1 MGNKILN
8 KKTKKIKLFLLDL
21 PRDVKLIISLAVDSL
36 LCILTVWFSFYLR
49 LGQFATLEKF
59 LIIPSFLS
67 IVFAIPVFY
76 FSGLYRTIFRYSGW
90 PAMLT
95 VSKSIIIYGLL
106 FSTFITLISFR
117 DVPRTIGIIQPL
129 LLFFTVGGSR
139 ALIRFWIGN
148 LYRIRIKKSN
158 LPRAAIYG
166 AGNAGREL
174 ILALENNNE
183 FLVSCFLDD
192 DKEKQGRVLAGKKI
206 YSPNSLDHL
215 VKNNNISYLL
225 LALPRISSSQ
235 RIKIIKKVSKF
246 NLSVRTLPNL
256 VEIAKGNISSS
267 NLMELEIDELLGR
280 EKVDPD
286 NLLLQKNIIGQI
298 VIVTG
303 AGGSIGSQLCRE
315 ILRLKPKKLLILDSN
330 EYSLYKILNELNI
343 LNKEEHIEIIP
354 LICSIQDTNYI
365 NSIFKTWLPNTV
377 YHAAAY
383 KHVPI
388 VEHNLAEGLK
398 NNVFG
403 TLTIAKA
410 SLRTKVKN
418 FVFIST
424 DKAVRPTNVMGASK
438 RLGELCLQALFANQ
452 KEKET
457 KFSMVRFGNV
467 LDSSGSV
474 IPKFRK
480 QIKERNPITLTHPN
494 ISRYFMT
501 IEEAAELVIQ
511 AGAMAEGGEVFLL
524 DMGELVKIYDLAVK
538 MINFSGLQLKDEKNP
553 NGDIEIIITG
563 LRPGE
568 KLYEELL
575 IEDNSLPTKHPK
587 IFKAQESFVP
597 WNQLRFEIQSLKDFI
612 FENNIKGII
621 SILTKLDMGYN
632 PPKKIVDWFFNENIK
647 KSSKKIKNSRK

>member
-1 MGNKILN
+1 MTFKMNEKINKIR
-8 KKTKKIKLFLLDL
+8 LFLLDL
-21 PRDVKLIISLAVDSL
+21 PRDFKLIISLFVDSI
-36 LCILTVWFSFYLR
+36 LCIFTVWISFYLR
-49 LGQFATLEKF
+49 LGEF
-59 LIIPSFLS
+59 LNLQNAIIIPSFLS
-67 IVFAIPVFY
+67 IIFAIPVFY

-106 FSTFITLISFR
+106 FSTCITLISFK

-129 LLFFTVGGSR
+129 LLFFSVGGSR
-139 ALIRFWIGN
+139 ALIRYCIGN
-148 LYRIRIKKSN
+148 LYMIRIKKSN
-158 LPRAAIYG
+158 LPKAAIYG

-174 ILALENNNE
+174 ILALENNDQ
-183 FLVSCFLDD
+183 FVVSCFLDD
-192 DKEKQGRVLAGKKI
+192 DKNKQGRVLAGKKI
-206 YSPNSLDHL
+206 YSPETLEYL
-215 VKNNNISYLL
+215 VKKKNISSLL
-225 LALPRISSSQ
+225 LALPKINYSE
-235 RIKIIKKVSKF
+235 RIKIIKKISNL

-256 VEIAKGNISSS
+256 VELAKGNITST

-286 NLLLQKNIIGQI
+286 KLLLQKNIKNKI
-298 VIVTG
+298 VLITG

-315 ILRLKPKKLLILDSN
+315 ILLIKPKKLLVLDSN
-330 EYSLYKILNELNI
+330 EYSLYKILNELNA
-343 LNKEEHIEIIP
+343 LNKNQYVQIIP
-354 LICSIQDTNYI
+354 LLSSIQDKKNI
-365 NSIFKTWLPNTV
+365 NVIFETWRPNTV

-403 TLTIAKA
+403 TLIIAKA
-410 SLRTKVKN
+410 SLQTKVKN

-424 DKAVRPTNVMGASK
+424 DKAVRPTNIMGASK
-438 RLGELCLQALFANQ
+438 RLGELCLQSLYANQ
-452 KEKET
+452 ELKET

-480 QIKERNPITLTHPN
+480 QIQERMPITLTHPE
-494 ISRYFMT
+494 IRRFFMT

-511 AGAMAEGGEVFLL
+511 AGAMSNGGDVFLL
-524 DMGELVKIYDLAVK
+524 DMGESVRIYDLAVK
-538 MINFSGLQLKDEKNP
+538 MIQFSGLKLKDKNNL
-553 NGDIEIIITG
+553 NGDIEIKITG

-587 IFKAQESFVP
+587 IFKAQDDFVP
-597 WNQLRFEIQSLKDFI
+597 WDQLKNEIESLEKSIYKNDVK
-612 FENNIKGII
+612 NII
-621 SILTKLDMGYN
+621 STLTKLVVGYT
-632 PPKKIVDWFFNENIK
+632 PSKEIVDWIFNENIK
-647 KSSKKIKNSRK
+647 KTT

>member
-1 MGNKILN
+1 MN
-8 KKTKKIKLFLLDL
+8 KKIKKIRFFFLDL
-21 PRDVKLIISLAVDSL
+21 PRDIKLIISLVVDSF
-36 LCILTVWFSFYLR
+36 LCISTVWFAFYLR
-49 LGQFATLEKF
+49 LGEFVNIENFVIL
-59 LIIPSFLS
+59 PSFLS

-76 FSGLYRTIFRYSGW
+76 FSGLYKTIFRYSGW

-139 ALIRFWIGN
+139 ALIRYWIGN

-183 FLVSCFLDD
+183 FVVSCFLDD
-192 DKEKQGRVLAGKKI
+192 DKDKQGRVLAGKKI
-206 YSPNSLDHL
+206 YSPNSLEHL

-225 LALPRISSSQ
+225 LALPRISSYQ

-256 VEIAKGNISSS
+256 AEIAKGNISSS

-286 NLLLQKNIIGQI
+286 KLLLQKNIIGQI

-315 ILRLKPKKLLILDSN
+315 ILSHRPKTLLILDSN

-343 LNKEEHIEIIP
+343 LNKEEPIEIIP

-410 SLRTKVKN
+410 SLKTKVKN

-438 RLGELCLQALFANQ
+438 RLGELCLQGLFANQ
-452 KEKET
+452 KKKET

-480 QIKERNPITLTHPN
+480 QIKERNPITLTHPD

-511 AGAMAEGGEVFLL
+511 AGAMADGGEVFLL
-524 DMGELVKIYDLAVK
+524 DMGESVKIYDLAVK
-538 MINFSGLQLKDEKNP
+538 MINFSGLQLKDKKNP

-597 WNQLRFEIQSLKDFI
+597 WNELRVEIQFLKDFI
-612 FENNIKGII
+612 FENNINEII
-621 SILTKLDMGYN
+621 SILTKLDIGYN

-647 KSSKKIKNSRK
+647 KSSKNIKNASK

>member
-1 MGNKILN
+1 MNEKI
-8 KKTKKIKLFLLDL
+8 KKIKLFLLDL
-21 PRDVKLIISLAVDSL
+21 PRDIKLIISLAVDSF
-36 LCILTVWFSFYLR
+36 LCIFTVWVAFYLR
-49 LGQFATLEKF
+49 IGQFVSLDNIVF
-59 LIIPSFLS
+59 LPSFLS
-67 IVFAIPVFY
+67 IVCAIPVFY

-95 VSKSIIIYGLL
+95 VSKSIIIYGFL

-129 LLFFTVGGSR
+129 LLFFSVGGSR
-139 ALIRFWIGN
+139 ALIRYCIGD

-192 DKEKQGRVLAGKKI
+192 DKDKQGRVLAGKKI
-206 YSPNSLDHL
+206 YSPLSLEYL
-215 VKNNNISYLL
+215 VKNKNISYLL

-280 EKVDPD
+280 EKVDPEKF
-286 NLLLQKNIIGQI
+286 LLQKNIIGQ
-298 VIVTG
+298 VVMVTG

-315 ILRLKPKKLLILDSN
+315 ILIIKPKKLLILDSN
-330 EYSLYKILNELNI
+330 EYSLYKVLNELNT
-343 LNKEEHIEIIP
+343 LNKDENIEIIP
-354 LICSIQDTNYI
+354 LICSIQDKKYI
-365 NSIFKTWLPNTV
+365 DAIFKTWLPNTV

-410 SLRTKVKN
+410 SLKTDVDN

-438 RLGELCLQALFANQ
+438 RLGELCLQALFEDQ
-452 KEKET
+452 KIKKT
-457 KFSMVRFGNV
+457 KFSIVRFGNV

-480 QIKERNPITLTHPN
+480 QIKERVPITLTHPE
-494 ISRYFMT
+494 ITRYFMT
-501 IEEAAELVIQ
+501 IQEAAELVIQ
-511 AGAMAEGGEVFLL
+511 AGAMSEGGEVFLL
-524 DMGELVKIYDLAVK
+524 DMGEPVKIYDLAVN
-538 MINFSGLQLKDEKNP
+538 MIHFSGLQLKDKNNP
-553 NGDIEIIITG
+553 KGDIEISITG

-587 IFKAQESFVP
+587 IFKAKDSFVS
-597 WNQLRFEIQSLKDFI
+597 WDKLSIQIESLEKFI
-612 FENNIKGII
+612 YKNDIREII
-621 SILTKLDMGYN
+621 SILSKLVVGYK
-632 PPKKIVDWFFNENIK
+632 PKKIVDWIFNENIK
-647 KSSKKIKNSRK
+647 KSSKNI

>member
-1 MGNKILN
+1 MNEKI
-8 KKTKKIKLFLLDL
+8 KKIKLFLLDL
-21 PRDVKLIISLAVDSL
+21 PRDIKLIISLAVDSF
-36 LCILTVWFSFYLR
+36 LCIFTVWVAFYLR
-49 LGQFATLEKF
+49 IGQFVSLDNIVF
-59 LIIPSFLS
+59 LPSFLS
-67 IVFAIPVFY
+67 IVCAIPVFY

-95 VSKSIIIYGLL
+95 VSKSIIIYGFL

-129 LLFFTVGGSR
+129 LLFFSVGGSR
-139 ALIRFWIGN
+139 ALIRYCIGD

-192 DKEKQGRVLAGKKI
+192 DKDKQGRVLAGKKI
-206 YSPNSLDHL
+206 YSPLSLEYL
-215 VKNNNISYLL
+215 VKNKNISYLL

-280 EKVDPD
+280 EKVDPEKF
-286 NLLLQKNIIGQI
+286 LLQKNIIGQ
-298 VIVTG
+298 VVMVTG

-315 ILRLKPKKLLILDSN
+315 ILIIKPKKLLILDSN
-330 EYSLYKILNELNI
+330 EYSLYKVLNELNT
-343 LNKEEHIEIIP
+343 LNKDENIEIIP
-354 LICSIQDTNYI
+354 LICSIQDKKYI
-365 NSIFKTWLPNTV
+365 DTIFKTWLPNTV

-410 SLRTKVKN
+410 SLKTDVDN

-424 DKAVRPTNVMGASK
+424 DKAVRPTNAMGASK
-438 RLGELCLQALFANQ
+438 RLGELCLQALFEDQ
-452 KEKET
+452 KIKKT
-457 KFSMVRFGNV
+457 KFSIVRFGNV

-480 QIKERNPITLTHPN
+480 QIKERVPITLTHPE
-494 ISRYFMT
+494 ITRYFMT
-501 IEEAAELVIQ
+501 IQEAAELVIQ
-511 AGAMAEGGEVFLL
+511 AGAMSEGGEVFLL
-524 DMGELVKIYDLAVK
+524 DMGEPVKIYDLAVN
-538 MINFSGLQLKDEKNP
+538 MIHFSGLQLKDKNNP
-553 NGDIEIIITG
+553 KGDIEISITG

-587 IFKAQESFVP
+587 IFKAKDSFVS
-597 WNQLRFEIQSLKDFI
+597 WDKLSIQIESLEKFI
-612 FENNIKGII
+612 YKNDIREII
-621 SILTKLDMGYN
+621 SILSKLVVGYK
-632 PPKKIVDWFFNENIK
+632 PKKIVDWIFNENIK
-647 KSSKKIKNSRK
+647 KSSKNI

>member
-1 MGNKILN
+1 MDEKINKIR
-8 KKTKKIKLFLLDL
+8 IFLLDL
-21 PRDVKLIISLAVDSL
+21 PRDIKLIISLGVDTFS
-36 LCILTVWFSFYLR
+36 CIFTVWIAFYLR
-49 LGQFATLEKF
+49 IGQFVPLEKF
-59 LIIPSFLS
+59 IILPSFLS
-67 IVFAIPVFY
+67 IIIAIPVFY

-95 VSKSIIIYGLL
+95 VSKSIIIYGFI
-106 FSTFITLISFR
+106 FSIFITLISFK
-117 DVPRTIGIIQPL
+117 DVPRTIGFIQPL
-129 LLFFTVGGSR
+129 LLFFTIGGSR
-139 ALIRFWIGN
+139 ALIRYWIGN

-166 AGNAGREL
+166 AGNVGREL
-174 ILALENNNE
+174 ILSLENNNE
-183 FLVSCFLDD
+183 FLVSCFIDD
-192 DKEKQGRVLAGKKI
+192 DKEKQGRVLAGKTI
-206 YSPNSLDHL
+206 YSPKALDYL
-215 VKNNNISYLL
+215 VKNKNISYLF
-225 LALPRISSSQ
+225 LALPRINYSQ

-256 VEIAKGNISSS
+256 KEIVKGNISSS

-286 NLLLQKNIIGQI
+286 QILLQKNIRDQV

-303 AGGSIGSQLCRE
+303 AGGSIGSQICRE
-315 ILRLKPKKLLILDSN
+315 VLKFKPNKLLILDSN
-330 EYSLYKILNELNI
+330 EFSLYKILGELNS
-343 LNKEEHIEIIP
+343 LNEKEIIKIIP
-354 LICSIQDTNYI
+354 LLCSIQDKENI
-365 NSIFKTWLPNTV
+365 NSIFKTWLPNIV

-388 VEHNLAEGLK
+388 VEYNLAEGLK

-403 TLTIAKA
+403 TLTLAEAALIN
-410 SLRTKVKN
+410 KVDK

-452 KEKET
+452 AIKNT

-480 QIKERNPITLTHPN
+480 QIKERRPITLTHPE

-501 IEEAAELVIQ
+501 IQEAAELVIQ
-511 AGAMAEGGEVFLL
+511 AGAMSDGGEVFLL
-524 DMGELVKIYDLAVK
+524 DMGKPVKIYDLAVK
-538 MINFSGLQLKDEKNP
+538 MIQFSGLKLKDKNNL
-553 NGDIEIIITG
+553 NGDIEILITG

-568 KLYEELL
+568 KLFEELL

-587 IFKAQESFVP
+587 IFKAQDNFIP
-597 WNQLRFEIQSLKDFI
+597 WDKLSQEIESLKKHISKND
-612 FENNIKGII
+612 IKKVIA
-621 SILTKLDMGYN
+621 ILTKLVIGYKS
-632 PPKKIVDWFFNENIK
+632 PREIVDWKFNEDTK
-647 KSSKKIKNSRK
+647 KNSDKI

>member
-1 MGNKILN
+1 MN
-8 KKTKKIKLFLLDL
+8 KKINKLRLFLLDL
-21 PRDVKLIISLAVDSL
+21 PKDIKLIISLAVDTF
-36 LCILTVWFSFYLR
+36 LCTITVWLAFYLR
-49 LGQFATLEKF
+49 YGQFNFSEKA
-59 LIIPSFLS
+59 IIFPSILS

-95 VSKSIIIYGLL
+95 VSKSIIIYGFL

-139 ALIRFWIGN
+139 ALIRYWIGN
-148 LYRIRIKKSN
+148 MYMIRIKKSN
-158 LPRAAIYG
+158 LPKAAIYG

-183 FLVSCFLDD
+183 FVVSCFLDD
-192 DKEKQGRVLAGKKI
+192 DKDKQGRVLAGKQI
-206 YSPNSLDHL
+206 YSPEALEYLTKS
-215 VKNNNISYLL
+215 KNISYLF
-225 LALPRISSSQ
+225 LALPRMNSGQ

-246 NLSVRTLPNL
+246 NLIVRTLPNL
-256 VEIAKGNISSS
+256 IEIAKGDISST
-267 NLMELEIDELLGR
+267 NLIELEIDELLGR

-286 NLLLQKNIIGQI
+286 KLLLKKNIRKQI
-298 VIVTG
+298 VLVTG
-303 AGGSIGSQLCRE
+303 AGGSIGGQLCRE
-315 ILRLKPKKLLILDSN
+315 ILKIKPKTLLLLDSN
-330 EYSLYKILNELNI
+330 EFSLYKILSELNS
-343 LNKEEHIEIIP
+343 LNRQEVIKIIP
-354 LICSIQDTNYI
+354 LLCSIQDKKNI
-365 NSIFKTWLPNTV
+365 NSIFKTWRPNTV

-388 VEHNLAEGLK
+388 VEYNLAEGLK

-410 SLRTKVKN
+410 ALKTEVEN

-424 DKAVRPTNVMGASK
+424 DKAVRPTNIMGASK

-452 KEKET
+452 EEKFT

-480 QIKERNPITLTHPN
+480 QIKERSPITLTHPDM
-494 ISRYFMT
+494 SRYFMT

-511 AGAMAEGGEVFLL
+511 AGAMSEGGDVFLL
-524 DMGELVKIYDLAVK
+524 DMGDPVKIYDLARK
-538 MINFSGLQLKDEKNP
+538 MINFSGLQLKNKNNP
-553 NGDIEIIITG
+553 KGDIEILITG

-568 KLYEELL
+568 KLFEELL

-587 IFKAQESFVP
+587 IYKAQDNFLP
-597 WNQLRFEIQSLKDFI
+597 WDQLTKEIDSLERFIYKNDVK
-612 FENNIKGII
+612 NII
-621 SILTKLDMGYN
+621 SILRKLVTGYT
-632 PPKKIVDWFFNENIK
+632 PPKEIVDWIFNENIK
-647 KSSKKIKNSRK
+647 KSSQKIKF

>member
-1 MGNKILN
+1 MNIKINKLR
-8 KKTKKIKLFLLDL
+8 LFLLDL
-21 PRDVKLIISLAVDSL
+21 PRDIKLIISLFVDSI
-36 LCILTVWFSFYLR
+36 LCIFTVWISFYLR
-49 LGQFATLEKF
+49 LGEFINLQNAI
-59 LIIPSFLS
+59 IIPSLLS
-67 IVFAIPVFY
+67 IIFAIPVFY

-95 VSKSIIIYGLL
+95 VSKSIIIYGFL
-106 FSTFITLISFR
+106 FSICITLISFK

-139 ALIRFWIGN
+139 ALIRYWIGN

-158 LPRAAIYG
+158 LPKAAIYG

-174 ILALENNNE
+174 ILALENNDQ
-183 FLVSCFLDD
+183 FVVSCFLDD
-192 DKEKQGRVLAGKKI
+192 DQNKHGRVLAGKKI
-206 YSPNSLDHL
+206 YSPEKLEYL
-215 VKNNNISYLL
+215 VKKKNISSLL
-225 LALPRISSSQ
+225 LALPRINSSE
-235 RIKIIKKVSKF
+235 RIKIIKKVSHF
-246 NLSVRTLPNL
+246 NLSVRTLPNI
-256 VEIAKGNISSS
+256 VEIAKGNISST

-286 NLLLQKNIIGQI
+286 KFLLQKNIKNK
-298 VIVTG
+298 VVMVTG

-315 ILRLKPKKLLILDSN
+315 ILSINPKKMLILDSN
-330 EYSLYKILNELNI
+330 EFSLYKILSELNL
-343 LNKEEHIEIIP
+343 LNKNKSIQIIP
-354 LICSIQDTNYI
+354 LLCSIQDEKNI
-365 NSIFKTWLPNTV
+365 NSIFETWRPNTV

-388 VEHNLAEGLK
+388 VEYNLAEGLK

-403 TLTIAKA
+403 TLIIAKA
-410 SLRTKVKN
+410 SLKTKVKN

-452 KEKET
+452 DIKET

-480 QIKERNPITLTHPN
+480 QIQERMAITLTHPD
-494 ISRYFMT
+494 IRRFFMT

-511 AGAMAEGGEVFLL
+511 AGAMSEGGDVFLL
-524 DMGELVKIYDLAVK
+524 DMGEPVKIYDLALK
-538 MINFSGLQLKDEKNP
+538 MIQYSGLKLKDKNNL
-553 NGDIEIIITG
+553 NGDIEIKITG

-568 KLYEELL
+568 KLFEELL

-587 IFKAQESFVP
+587 IFKAQDSFFP
-597 WNQLRFEIQSLKDFI
+597 WDQLTNEIDNLEKFI
-612 FENNIKGII
+612 YKNDVKNII
-621 SILTKLDMGYN
+621 SILRKLVIGYT
-632 PPKKIVDWFFNENIK
+632 PPEEIVDWIFNENVK
-647 KSSKKIKNSRK
+647 KNTKDI

>member
-1 MGNKILN
+1 MSNMNNKINQLR
-8 KKTKKIKLFLLDL
+8 IFLLDL
-21 PRDVKLIISLAVDSL
+21 PRDIKLIFSLLVDSL

-49 LGQFATLEKF
+49 LGELITLQTSI
-59 LIIPSFLS
+59 IIPSVLS
-67 IVFAIPVFY
+67 IIFALPVFY

-95 VSKSIIIYGLL
+95 VSKSIIIYGFL
-106 FSTFITLISFR
+106 FSTFITLISFK

-139 ALIRFWIGN
+139 ALIRYWIGN

-158 LPRAAIYG
+158 LPKAAIYG

-174 ILALENNNE
+174 ILALENNDQ
-183 FLVSCFLDD
+183 FVVSCFLDD
-192 DKEKQGRVLAGKKI
+192 DKSKQGRVLAGKKI
-206 YSPNSLDHL
+206 YSPKTLEYL
-215 VKNNNISYLL
+215 VKKKNISFLL
-225 LALPRISSSQ
+225 LALPKINSSE
-235 RIKIIKKVSKF
+235 RIKIIKQVSQF

-256 VEIAKGNISSS
+256 VEIAKGNISST

-286 NLLLQKNIIGQI
+286 KALLQRNIKNK
-298 VIVTG
+298 VVMVTG

-315 ILRLKPKKLLILDSN
+315 ILILKPEKLLLLDSN
-330 EYSLYKILNELNI
+330 EYSLYKILSELNS
-343 LNKEEHIEIIP
+343 LNKNKAIQIIP
-354 LICSIQDTNYI
+354 LLCSVQDKKNI
-365 NSIFKTWLPNTV
+365 RAIFDSWLPNTV

-388 VEHNLAEGLK
+388 VEYNLAEGIK

-403 TLTIAKA
+403 TLIIAKA
-410 SLRTKVKN
+410 SLETRVKN

-438 RLGELCLQALFANQ
+438 RLGELCLQALFASQ
-452 KEKET
+452 EVKET

-474 IPKFRK
+474 IPKFRE
-480 QIKERNPITLTHPN
+480 QIQERKPITLTHPD
-494 ISRYFMT
+494 IKRFFMT

-511 AGAMAEGGEVFLL
+511 AGAMSNGGEVFLL
-524 DMGELVKIYDLAVK
+524 NMGEPVKIYDLALK
-538 MINFSGLQLKDEKNP
+538 MIQFSGLKLKDKNNI
-553 NGDIEIIITG
+553 NGDIEIQITG

-568 KLYEELL
+568 KLFEELL
-575 IEDNSLPTKHPK
+575 IEDNSLPTIHPK
-587 IFKAQESFVP
+587 IFKAQDDFLP
-597 WNQLRFEIQSLKDFI
+597 WDQLKNEIDYLEELIYKNDVK
-612 FENNIKGII
+612 NII
-621 SILTKLDMGYN
+621 SILKKLVIGYN
-632 PPKKIVDWFFNENIK
+632 PPNEIVDWIFNENIK
-647 KSSKKIKNSRK
+647 KANKNI

>member
-1 MGNKILN
+1 MNEKI
-8 KKTKKIKLFLLDL
+8 KKIKLFLLDL
-21 PRDVKLIISLAVDSL
+21 PRDIKLIISLAVDSF
-36 LCILTVWFSFYLR
+36 LCIFTVWVAFYLR
-49 LGQFATLEKF
+49 IGQFVSLDNIVF
-59 LIIPSFLS
+59 LPSFLS
-67 IVFAIPVFY
+67 IVCAIPVFY

-95 VSKSIIIYGLL
+95 VSKSIIIYGFL

-129 LLFFTVGGSR
+129 LLFFSVGGSR
-139 ALIRFWIGN
+139 ALIRYCIGD

-192 DKEKQGRVLAGKKI
+192 DKDKQGRVLAGKKI
-206 YSPNSLDHL
+206 YSPLSLEYL
-215 VKNNNISYLL
+215 VKNKNISYLL

-280 EKVDPD
+280 EKVDPEKF
-286 NLLLQKNIIGQI
+286 LLQKNIIGQ
-298 VIVTG
+298 VVMVTG

-315 ILRLKPKKLLILDSN
+315 ILIIKPKKLLILDSN
-330 EYSLYKILNELNI
+330 EYSLYKVLNELNT
-343 LNKEEHIEIIP
+343 LNKDENIEIIP
-354 LICSIQDTNYI
+354 LICSIQDKKYI
-365 NSIFKTWLPNTV
+365 DAIFKTWLPNTV

-410 SLRTKVKN
+410 SLKTDVDN

-424 DKAVRPTNVMGASK
+424 DKAVRPTNAMGASK
-438 RLGELCLQALFANQ
+438 RLGELCLQALFEDQ
-452 KEKET
+452 KIKKT
-457 KFSMVRFGNV
+457 KFSIVRFGNV

-480 QIKERNPITLTHPN
+480 QIKERVPITLTHPE
-494 ISRYFMT
+494 ITRYFMT
-501 IEEAAELVIQ
+501 IQEAAELVIQ
-511 AGAMAEGGEVFLL
+511 AGAMSEGGEVFLL
-524 DMGELVKIYDLAVK
+524 DMGEPVKIYDLAVN
-538 MINFSGLQLKDEKNP
+538 MIHFSGLQLKDKNNP
-553 NGDIEIIITG
+553 KGDIEISITG

-587 IFKAQESFVP
+587 IFKAKDSFVS
-597 WNQLRFEIQSLKDFI
+597 WDKLSIQIESLEKFI
-612 FENNIKGII
+612 YKNDIREII
-621 SILTKLDMGYN
+621 SILSKLVVGYK
-632 PPKKIVDWFFNENIK
+632 PKKIVDWIFNENIK
-647 KSSKKIKNSRK
+647 KSSKNI

>member
-1 MGNKILN
+1 MN
-8 KKTKKIKLFLLDL
+8 KKIKKIRFFFLDL
-21 PRDVKLIISLAVDSL
+21 PRDIKLIISLVVDSF
-36 LCILTVWFSFYLR
+36 LCISTVWFAFYLR
-49 LGQFATLEKF
+49 LGEFVNIENFVIL
-59 LIIPSFLS
+59 PSFLS

-139 ALIRFWIGN
+139 ALIRYWIGN

-192 DKEKQGRVLAGKKI
+192 DKDKQGRVLAGKKI

-256 VEIAKGNISSS
+256 AEIAKGNISSS

-286 NLLLQKNIIGQI
+286 KLLLQQNIIGQI

-315 ILRLKPKKLLILDSN
+315 ILSHRPKTLLILDSN

-343 LNKEEHIEIIP
+343 LNKDELIEIIP

-410 SLRTKVKN
+410 SIKTKVKN

-438 RLGELCLQALFANQ
+438 RLGELCLQGLFANQ
-452 KEKET
+452 KKKET

-480 QIKERNPITLTHPN
+480 QIKERNPITLTHPD

-511 AGAMAEGGEVFLL
+511 AGAMADGGEVFLL
-524 DMGELVKIYDLAVK
+524 DMGESVKIYDLAVK

-597 WNQLRFEIQSLKDFI
+597 WNQLHVEIQFLKDFI
-612 FENNIKGII
+612 FENNINGII
-621 SILTKLDMGYN
+621 SILTKLDIGYN

-647 KSSKKIKNSRK
+647 KSSKNIKNPTK

>member
-1 MGNKILN
+1 MN
-8 KKTKKIKLFLLDL
+8 KKIKKIRFFFLDL
-21 PRDVKLIISLAVDSL
+21 PRDIKLIISLVVDSF
-36 LCILTVWFSFYLR
+36 LCISTVWFAFYLR
-49 LGQFATLEKF
+49 LGEFVNIENFVIL
-59 LIIPSFLS
+59 PSFLS

-139 ALIRFWIGN
+139 ALIRYWIGN

-192 DKEKQGRVLAGKKI
+192 DKDKQGRVLAGKKI

-256 VEIAKGNISSS
+256 AEIAKGNISSS

-286 NLLLQKNIIGQI
+286 KLLLQQNIIGQI

-315 ILRLKPKKLLILDSN
+315 ILSHRPKTLLILDSN

-343 LNKEEHIEIIP
+343 LNKDELIEIIP

-410 SLRTKVKN
+410 SLKTKVKN

-438 RLGELCLQALFANQ
+438 RLGELCLQGLFANQ
-452 KEKET
+452 KKKET

-480 QIKERNPITLTHPN
+480 QIKERNPITLTHPD

-511 AGAMAEGGEVFLL
+511 AGAMADGGEVFLL
-524 DMGELVKIYDLAVK
+524 DMGESVKIYDLAVK

-597 WNQLRFEIQSLKDFI
+597 WNQLHVEIQFLKDFI
-612 FENNIKGII
+612 FENNINGII
-621 SILTKLDMGYN
+621 SILTKLDIGYN

-647 KSSKKIKNSRK
+647 KSSKNIKNPTK